1 MTRPTT
7 CHNCGHNG
15 LEIYQQFEK
24 LGLVTSDC
32 RPCRGTLRLARC
44 PECGLL
50 QKLVDQDFSDTCTLI
65 YDQYDAYHQAGGQE
79 QQTYSD
85 DGQGCAR
92 SRKLLEGVLDHFP
105 LPDTGRLLDVG
116 CGNGVLLRSFGTLR
130 PSWRLHGLDLN
141 DHARE
146 QVLSIPGVEAFHACD
161 LDAVPAAFDA
171 LSMLHCLEHVPDPVA
186 FLRKCMDRL
195 AAGGLLL
202 VQVPDFTANP
212 FDLVIADHCSHFEPA
227 TLREVVRRAG
237 FEIVV
242 LRQGLVPKELTL
254 LARRPAP
261 EAQAAVAMD
270 TAPAPGLPKR
280 ADTARI
286 ADALAWLAAL
296 LDQARDLCRE
306 PLGVFGTSIA
316 GIWLLGQLGD
326 GLRFFVDEDV
336 NRAGRT
342 LFGKPVHLPADAPAG
357 SRVLVALPSFIAE
370 NVVRRLREAGLDPTP
385 PRHFPGP

>member
-1 MTRPTT
+1 MTNLTT
-7 CHNCGHNG
+7 CHGCGHSD
-15 LEIYQQFEK
+15 LEIFPQFEE

-50 QKLVDQDFSDTCTLI
+50 QKIVDREFSDTCKLI

-92 SRKLLEGVLDHFP
+92 SRRLLEQVLEHFP
-105 LPDTGRLLDVG
+105 LPETGRLLDVG

-130 PSWRLHGLDLN
+130 PSWGLNGLDLN

-146 QVLSIPGVEAFHACD
+146 QVLAIPGVEEFYSCD

-186 FLRKCMDRL
+186 FLRKCIDRL
-195 AAGGLLL
+195 TPGGLLL

-212 FDLVIADHCSHFEPA
+212 FDLVIADHCSHFDPA
-227 TLREVVRRAG
+227 TLGDTVQRAG
-237 FEIVV
+237 YEIVA
-242 LRQGLVPKELTL
+242 LKQGLVPKELTL
-254 LARRPAP
+254 LARRPAD
-261 EAQAAVAMD
+261 AAG
-270 TAPAPGLPKR
+270 TLPASGLPQR
-280 ADTARI
+280 TDSQRI
-286 ADALAWLAAL
+286 HDALAWLAAL
-296 LDQARDLCRE
+296 LDQARDLGRE

-326 GLRFFVDEDV
+326 RLRFFVDEDT
-336 NRAGRT
+336 NRAGRP
-342 LFGKPVHLPADAPAG
+342 LFGKHVHLPADAPAG
-357 SRVLVALPSFIAE
+357 SRVLVALPNFIAE
-370 NVVRRLREAGLDPTP
+370 NVAQRLRDAGLDPASP
-385 PRHFPGP
+385 AELPRS